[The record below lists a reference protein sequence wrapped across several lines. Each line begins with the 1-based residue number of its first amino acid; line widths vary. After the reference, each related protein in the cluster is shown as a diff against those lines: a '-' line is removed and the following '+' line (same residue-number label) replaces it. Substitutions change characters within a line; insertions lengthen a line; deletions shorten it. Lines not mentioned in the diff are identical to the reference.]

1 MNVAF
6 ALTAVAYA
14 LVAAAF
20 LPVALSG
27 EIGVASP
34 VAFLIAMAASLVRD
48 PRTATPRPMTARI
61 WTGALLAAAA
71 ALVAWSW
78 QDNNWLLHAL
88 QFALLLT
95 VSRFFQRRF
104 AKDFLQLMALSF
116 VLLLVGAIVS
126 PGPAFAAAFLVY
138 TVLTMWGLTLLHL
151 TREIE
156 IHTHTGPEH
165 LTPEPPGKRRWFGLR
180 KALPPPPPSPWP
192 DAADDENVLAWRT
205 RRLLTKRFLA
215 ALSGM
220 AMGMLVISA
229 LFFFLFPRI
238 GVGLL
243 FAQTRGH
250 SVTGFGLDAQLGN
263 FGQIKSSPEVV
274 ARVSFPKDPK
284 RMQDPVRLRGAS
296 FENFVGNG
304 WTRPQGDPT
313 DLMMDMNGRYVVPWA
328 GHPDP
333 QTERTVLVDV
343 YLEPLGQ
350 DVKVL
355 FAPPRARTVQILDA
369 TFDMYRGRSR
379 RVRGTEAGDLTYR
392 VRSALLKTQPD
403 MALHYAVEA
412 IEPLSDASEMALL
425 RAAEDAPNE
434 DVADRWLAVPR
445 SLDPRVATLAARL
458 VGKATTRY
466 DRAATLQEALRTG
479 WTYSLAG
486 DQDDARPLADFLF
499 GKKHGHCEYF
509 ATAMALMLRTQG
521 IPARVVHGFA
531 GGVYNPY
538 GEYRMIRQADAHSWV
553 EVYFEGVGWRTF
565 DPTPPGGQVPPEDT
579 GIGAAVRQLADGA
592 AMLWYQWIVEYDLE
606 QQINVVKGL
615 ANYLPSGAAMG
626 NWGVRPTSQQRSAR
640 AKAHVQNFVL
650 AAGAVAAFV
659 GLGYGLWWL
668 MRRRIRDKTWDRSV
682 QRAAAALQRQLVRV
696 NQGRAQWETW
706 AVVAKRLQD
715 VDREVSEAIAA
726 FAVAYDRA
734 RYDAA
739 TGAPERAVARA
750 RAQEA
755 AAVAR
760 KLRKP

>member
-1 MNVAF
+1 MNVSWT
-6 ALTAVAYA
+6 LTAVSYA

-20 LPVALSG
+20 LPIALSG
-27 EIGVASP
+27 EIGMASP
-34 VAFLIAMAASLVRD
+34 IAFVIAGAASLLRD
-48 PRTATPRPMTARI
+48 PRTAAARPITAKL
-61 WTGALLAAAA
+61 WTGALLAAG
-71 ALVAWSW
+71 ALLISWAWNDS
-78 QDNNWLLHAL
+78 NWLLHAL

-126 PGPAFAAAFLVY
+126 PGPAFAGAFLVY

-156 IHTHTGPEH
+156 LHTHTGPEH
-165 LTPEPPGKRRWFGLR
+165 LAPDPPGKRRWFGLR

-192 DAADDENVLAWRT
+192 QAPSAENALEWRT

-220 AMGMLVISA
+220 AVGMLVISA

-263 FGQIKSSPEVV
+263 FGQIKSSSEVV
-274 ARVSFPKDPK
+274 ARVSFPKDPQ
-284 RMQDPVRLRGAS
+284 RMQQAVRLRGAA

-304 WTRPQGDPT
+304 WTRPQEDPT
-313 DLMMDMNGRYVVPWA
+313 DLMMDMAGRYVVPWS
-328 GHPDP
+328 GQPDAR
-333 QTERTVLVDV
+333 TERTFLMDV

-350 DVKVL
+350 DIKVL
-355 FAPPRARTVQILDA
+355 FAPPRAHTVQILDA

-379 RVRGTEAGDLTYR
+379 RVRGTEAGDLTFR
-392 VRSALLKTQPD
+392 VRSALRKSQPEI
-403 MALHYAVEA
+403 ALHYVVEA
-412 IEPLSDASEMALL
+412 IEPLDDARESEQL
-425 RAAEDAPNE
+425 RAADTPPSEDI
-434 DVADRWLAVPR
+434 ADRWLAVPR
-445 SLDPRVATLAARL
+445 TLDPRIAPLAKRL

-486 DQDDARPLADFLF
+486 DQDDAKPLADFLF
-499 GKKHGHCEYF
+499 GKKYGHCEYF

-531 GGVYNPY
+531 GGIYNPY
-538 GEYRMIRQADAHSWV
+538 GGYRMVRQADAHSWV

-565 DPTPPGGQVPPEDT
+565 DPTPPGGQVAPEET
-579 GIGAAVRQLADGA
+579 GVTASLRQLADGA

-606 QQINVVKGL
+606 QQIAVVKGL
-615 ANYLPSGAAMG
+615 GNLLPSGTGLSKFGVQPASQRKAAK
-626 NWGVRPTSQQRSAR
+626 V
-640 AKAHVQNFVL
+640 KANIQNALLVLGIL
-650 AAGAVAAFV
+650 AALWAVA
-659 GLGYGLWWL
+659 YGAWWQWQ
-668 MRRRIRDKTWDRSV
+668 RRSRTPAWDRRV
-682 QRAAAALQRQLVRV
+682 QRAAAGLQRQLQRV
-696 NQGRAQWETW
+696 QQGRAPWETW
-706 AVVAKRLQD
+706 RAVAARLQA
-715 VDREVSEAIAA
+715 VDREVSAAVAA
-726 FAVAYDRA
+726 FADAYDEA
-734 RYDAA
+734 RYAPTA
-739 TGAPERAVARA
+739 GAPERSAARA
-750 RAQEA
+750 RAREA
-755 AAVAR
+755 AASAR

>member
-34 VAFLIAMAASLVRD
+34 VAFLIAMAASLARD
-48 PRTATPRPMTARI
+48 PRTATPRPLTARI

-116 VLLLVGAIVS
+116 VMLLVGAIVS

-192 DAADDENVLAWRT
+192 DAAADENVLAWRT

-350 DVKVL
+350 DIKVL

-412 IEPLSDASEMALL
+412 IEPLSDATEMALL
-425 RAAEDAPNE
+425 RAADDAPNE

-615 ANYLPSGAAMG
+615 ANFLPSGAAMG
-626 NWGVRPTSQQRSAR
+626 NWGVHPTSQQRSAR
-640 AKAHVQNFVL
+640 TKAHVQNFLL
-650 AAGAVAAFV
+650 AAGAIAAVV

-668 MRRRIRDKTWDRSV
+668 LRRRIRDKTWDRSV
-682 QRAAAALQRQLVRV
+682 QRAASALQRQLVRV

-706 AVVAKRLQD
+706 AAVAKRLQD
-715 VDREVSEAIAA
+715 VDREVSESIGA

-734 RYDAA
+734 RYAAA

-755 AAVAR
+755 AALAR

>member
-1 MNVAF
+1 MNVSY
-6 ALTAVAYA
+6 ALTAVSYA

-20 LPVALSG
+20 LPIALSG

-34 VAFLIAMAASLVRD
+34 VVFLVAGAASLLRD
-48 PRTATPRPMTARI
+48 PRTAPPRPLTAKL
-61 WTGALLAAAA
+61 WTGALLAAFAL
-71 ALVAWSW
+71 LVAWSW
-78 QDNNWLLHAL
+78 QDSNWLVHAL

-126 PGPAFAAAFLVY
+126 PGPAFATSFLVY

-165 LTPEPPGKRRWFGLR
+165 LTPDPPGKRRWFGLR

-192 DAADDENVLAWRT
+192 DAPVEEQMLAWRT

-220 AMGMLVISA
+220 AVGVLVISA

-304 WTRPQGDPT
+304 WTRPLGDPT
-313 DLMMDMNGRYVVPWA
+313 DLLMDVSGRYMVPWS
-328 GHPDP
+328 GQPNLKNEH
-333 QTERTVLVDV
+333 TFLVDV

-355 FAPPRARTVQILDA
+355 FAPPRAHSVQILDA

-379 RVRGTEAGDLTYR
+379 RVRGTDAGDLTYR
-392 VRSALLKTQPD
+392 VRSALLKSQPD

-412 IEPLSDASEMALL
+412 IEPTNEAHEIEQL
-425 RAAEDAPNE
+425 RAADAEPTE
-434 DVADRWLAVPR
+434 DVADRWLPVPK
-445 SLDPRVATLAARL
+445 SLDPRVAQLARQLA
-458 VGKATTRY
+458 GKATTRY
-466 DRAATLQEALRTG
+466 DRAALIQEGLRTG

-486 DQDDARPLADFLF
+486 DQDDEKPLVDFLF
-499 GKKHGHCEYF
+499 GKKYGHCEYF
-509 ATAMALMLRTQG
+509 ATAMTLMLRTQG

-531 GGVYNPY
+531 GGVFNPY
-538 GEYRMIRQADAHSWV
+538 GGYRMIRQADAHSWV

-565 DPTPPGGQVPPEDT
+565 DPTPPGGQVPPDES
-579 GIGAAVRQLADGA
+579 GIGASLRQLADGA
-592 AMLWYQWIVEYDLE
+592 AMIWYQWVVEYDLE
-606 QQINVVKGL
+606 QQIAVVKGL
-615 ANYLPSGAAMG
+615 ANLLPNTTGLSRF
-626 NWGVRPTSQQRSAR
+626 GVHSQSPRRTEQVK
-640 AKAHVQNFVL
+640 AKVENVLLAL
-650 AAGAVAAFV
+650 AALAAIAAV
-659 GLGYGLWWL
+659 GYAIGWQW
-668 MRRRIRDKTWDRSV
+668 RRRATGRLWDRGV
-682 QRAAAALQRQLVRV
+682 QRAAAKLQRQLRRIGH
-696 NQGRAQWETW
+696 GREAWETW
-706 AVVAKRLQD
+706 AAVAERMRAVDAD
-715 VDREVSEAIAA
+715 VSTAIAT
-726 FAVAYDRA
+726 FAAA
-734 RYDAA
+734 YDAA
-739 TGAPERAVARA
+739 RYAPDASASERATARA
-750 RAQEA
+750 CASEA
-755 AAVAR
+755 AERAR

>member
-20 LPVALSG
+20 LPIAMSG

-34 VAFLIAMAASLVRD
+34 IAFVAAMVVSLLRN
-48 PRTATPRPMTARI
+48 PRTAPPRPLTSKL
-61 WTGALLAAAA
+61 WTSALLAAGG
-71 ALVAWSW
+71 LLLTWSW
-78 QDNNWLLHAL
+78 QDSNWLLHAL

-126 PGPAFAAAFLVY
+126 PGPAFAAGFLLY

-165 LTPEPPGKRRWFGLR
+165 LTPPPPDKRRWFGLR
-180 KALPPPPPSPWP
+180 KALPPAPPSPWP
-192 DAADDENVLAWRT
+192 DAPVAENMLEWRT

-220 AMGMLVISA
+220 ALGVLVISA

-238 GVGLL
+238 GIGLL

-250 SVTGFGLDAQLGN
+250 SVTGFGLDAQLGH
-263 FGQIKSSPEVV
+263 FGEIKSSSEVV
-274 ARVSFPKDPK
+274 ARVSYPKDPK
-284 RMQDPVRLRGAS
+284 RLQDTIRLRGAS

-304 WTRPQGDPT
+304 WTRPQADPS
-313 DLMMDMNGRYVVPWA
+313 DLMMDAAGRYVVPGVA
-328 GHPDP
+328 PPNP
-333 QTERTVLVDV
+333 QNERTYLVDI
-343 YLEPLGQ
+343 YLEPLGH

-355 FAPPRARTVQILDA
+355 FAPPRPRTVQILDA
-369 TFDMYRGRSR
+369 TFDIYRGRSR
-379 RVRGTEAGDLTYR
+379 RVRGSDAGDLTYR

-403 MALHYAVEA
+403 LALHYAVEA
-412 IEPLSDASEMALL
+412 IESTQDTREMVQL
-425 RAAEDAPNE
+425 RAADGAPNTGIAE
-434 DVADRWLAVPR
+434 RWLTVPKT
-445 SLDPRVATLAARL
+445 LDPRIAVLAKQL

-466 DRAATLQEALRTG
+466 DRAALMQEALRTG

-486 DQDDARPLADFLF
+486 DQDDEKPLSDFLF

-509 ATAMALMLRTQG
+509 ATAMTLMLRTQG

-531 GGVYNPY
+531 GGIFNPY
-538 GEYRMIRQADAHSWV
+538 GNYRMIRQADAHSWV

-579 GIGAAVRQLADGA
+579 GIAASLRQLADGA

-606 QQINVVKGL
+606 QQIAVVKSL
-615 ANYLPSGAAMG
+615 ANLMPSSAGLG
-626 NWGVRPTSQQRSAR
+626 KWGIQSKSPRRSEQV
-640 AKAHVQNFVL
+640 KVHVENFLL
-650 AAGAVAAFV
+650 AAGALFAL
-659 GLGYGLWWL
+659 GTLGYGLWWQL
-668 MRRRIRDKTWDRSV
+668 RRRARHPRWDRGI
-682 QRAAAALQRQLVRV
+682 QRAEAALQRQLLRV
-696 NQGRAQWETW
+696 DQGRAPWETW
-706 AVVAKRLQD
+706 SAVATRLQSID
-715 VDREVSEAIAA
+715 QNVSVAIAR
-726 FAVAYDRA
+726 FAETYDRA
-734 RYDAA
+734 RYAPAA
-739 TGAPERAVARA
+739 GATERAAARA
-750 RAQEA
+750 S
-755 AAVAR
+755 AR
-760 KLRKP
+760 LATESARTLRKS